1 MPRSRLSLAALALL
15 AASSVA
21 KAQVPVID
29 NANLGVARENAR
41 NTGEIRRSNE
51 EILRQTQSILQAL
64 SGQRMGDAQG
74 QMLGA
79 GLGGASIAGA
89 PPWGQLMQGGPMSFG
104 SMGGGDAQNMAS
116 ALINGLQL
124 ARSLQNLFGQQ
135 GQGQGSVDNAYLG
148 AVNTAT
154 LLSALTSQAS
164 QGVQSRSQS
173 FSQIGGQIGSTED
186 VKGSVDQNS
195 QLQVQTGLTINEL
208 IGVTNGAVA
217 ALNAEQVQ
225 RITRQSETARFLA
238 YEGGGAANPF
248 ASGQRR

>member
-1 MPRSRLSLAALALL
+1 VSVARLGIAALILI
-15 AASSVA
+15 AACSA
-21 KAQVPVID
+21 AQAQVPVID

-51 EILRQTQSILQAL
+51 EILRQTTSILQAL
-64 SGQRMGDAQG
+64 SGQRTGDAQG
-74 QMLGA
+74 QMLGI
-79 GLGGASIAGA
+79 GLGGASIAGV
-89 PPWGQLMQGGPMSFG
+89 PPWGQLLQGGSMSFG
-104 SMGGGDAQNMAS
+104 GLGGGEAQNMAS

-135 GQGQGSVDNAYLG
+135 GGSQGSVDSAYLG

-164 QGVQSRSQS
+164 QGVANRGQQ
-173 FSQIGGQIGSTED
+173 FTAIGGRIGTSED

-238 YEGGGAANPF
+238 YESGQANPF
-248 ASGQRR
+248 AGGARR

>member
-1 MPRSRLSLAALALL
+1 MLSARFGFTVFLVI
-15 AASSVA
+15 AASTA
-21 KAQVPVID
+21 APAQVPVID

-64 SGQRMGDAQG
+64 SGQRTGDAQE
-74 QMLGA
+74 QMLGL

-89 PPWGQLMQGGPMSFG
+89 PQWGQLLQGGTMSFG
-104 SMGGGDAQNMAS
+104 GMGGGDAQNIAS

-124 ARSLQNLFGQQ
+124 ARSL
-135 GQGQGSVDNAYLG
+135 GS
-148 AVNTAT
+148 VNTAT

-164 QGVQSRSQS
+164 QGVTSRSQQ
-173 FSQIGGQIGSTED
+173 FTAIGGRIGTSED

-238 YEGGGAANPF
+238 YESGGANPF
-248 ASGQRR
+248 AGGARR

>member
-1 MPRSRLSLAALALL
+1 MLSARFGFTVFLVI
-15 AASSVA
+15 AASTA
-21 KAQVPVID
+21 APAQVPVID

-64 SGQRMGDAQG
+64 SGQRTGDAQE
-74 QMLGA
+74 QMLGL

-89 PPWGQLMQGGPMSFG
+89 PQWGQLLQGGTMSFG
-104 SMGGGDAQNMAS
+104 GMGGGDAQNIAS

-124 ARSLQNLFGQQ
+124 ARSLQNLMGRER
-135 GQGQGSVDNAYLG
+135 GAQGSVDQAYLG
-148 AVNTAT
+148 SVNTAT

-164 QGVQSRSQS
+164 QGVTSRSQQ
-173 FSQIGGQIGSTED
+173 FTAIGGRIGTSED

-238 YEGGGAANPF
+238 YESGGANPF
-248 ASGQRR
+248 AGGARR